1 MVPNIH
7 GSAHALTHILLA
19 FVFGTTEAI
28 YRNTIHSGLLGEKKL
43 KPLEAL
49 LLFYQKVENKLVEYR
64 WEKKH

>member
-49 LLFYQKVENKLVEYR
+49 LLFLSESGG
-64 WEKKH
+64 